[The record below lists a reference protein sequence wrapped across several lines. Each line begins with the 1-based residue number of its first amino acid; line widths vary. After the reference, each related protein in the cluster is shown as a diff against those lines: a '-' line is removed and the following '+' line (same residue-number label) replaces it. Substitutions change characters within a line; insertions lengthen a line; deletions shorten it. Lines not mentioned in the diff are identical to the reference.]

1 MGEGSCRHGDRPPP
15 GADHRSPVCPRTARV
30 AHARK
35 VRRLT
40 QRELADLSHV
50 SYSTLTKVE
59 QGVLP
64 ASPSVIGALARSARR
79 TSSRSPPTFP
89 A

>member
-1 MGEGSCRHGDRPPP
+1 M
-15 GADHRSPVCPRTARV
+15 
-30 AHARK
+30 RK

-59 QGVLP
+59 QGVMP
-64 ASPSVIGALARSARR
+64 ASPSVIGALARALSVPVSELNGRGLDPGRCHLVHRPAHPAPARAGHALR
-79 TSSRSPPTFP
+79 EGLL
-89 A
+89 